1 MNDAFDLMLGVYR
14 APRRASLLHD
24 RALPQQ
30 IIEVVRVAAGDAEA
44 IADARDST
52 GLDDTELAEAAVLLL
67 HHLLFFDGAD
77 HYRVLGVTAQT
88 DDEQIKRHYRA
99 LMRWLHPDRDPD
111 NLHSVFAERVNRAW
125 NALRTPQRR
134 ANYDDDRFAGYDERF
149 ARRDPAIDEAATSAA
164 AAATL
169 SVPRWA
175 PEGRPWL
182 SGRTVRQLPQIVAAG
197 GAFVAVLLL
206 TLVFWLQRPQAQ
218 RPAATVVPITLPGP
232 APPPAPPPEHG
243 AEVRRDAEIGTLRPV
258 PSTLFASAASVL
270 SEAVAAPV
278 AADMGTPAPEP
289 APVVVAARA
298 ERRRIDT
305 APSTDSARAETPSRT
320 ETPTHAET
328 PRVVAPKPAIAVAS
342 VPASAL
348 SEDEIVAFVA
358 HFEHLYAGDDV
369 DAFLALFG
377 DEAVGNGS
385 DGLRELSVDY
395 RRLFSTYTRREL
407 RLRDMRWQI
416 DAGRAVGHGRYD
428 AHVDTSAAGPKES
441 QGQILLALRRDG
453 NRLRITRINH
463 SVSR

>member
-14 APRRASLLHD
+14 APRRASLLHG
-24 RALPQQ
+24 RAPPQR

-67 HHLLFFDGAD
+67 HHLLFYDGAD
-77 HYRVLGVTAQT
+77 HYRVLGVTAEA

-134 ANYDDDRFAGYDERF
+134 ANYDDDRLAGDDERF

-169 SVPRWA
+169 SIPRWA

-182 SGRTVRQLPQIVAAG
+182 SGRMVRQLPQIVAAG

-218 RPAATVVPITLPGP
+218 RPATAIVPLTLPGP
-232 APPPAPPPEHG
+232 ASPPALPPEHG
-243 AEVRRDAEIGTLRPV
+243 AEVHHDAKIGTVRPA
-258 PSTLFASAASVL
+258 PTTLFASAASVL

-278 AADMGTPAPEP
+278 AADRGTPAPEP
-289 APVVVAARA
+289 VPVVVAARA
-298 ERRRIDT
+298 EPRRID
-305 APSTDSARAETPSRT
+305 ASPSTDSARAETPPR
-320 ETPTHAET
+320 AET
-328 PRVVAPKPAIAVAS
+328 PRVVAPKPATAVAS
-342 VPASAL
+342 ASASAL

-377 DEAVGNGS
+377 DDAVGNGS

-395 RRLFSTYTRREL
+395 RRLFSTYARREL

-428 AHVDTSAAGPKES
+428 AHVDASTAGPKES

-463 SVSR
+463 SVGR